1 MPEEMSPQPLPD
13 LPALLIGDAVVISDL
28 HIGMETKLKRKGFHI
43 VSRTGD
49 MISALMSCPEEC
61 RRLVILGDVKDTV
74 PGRSRQEY
82 LEIPAFFGKLMER
95 YDRIDIVKGN
105 HDTDLEEFIPF
116 GIRIHQASGMVMGD
130 TGLVH
135 GHTWP
140 SEEVMRCRT
149 LVMAH
154 EHPAVMFRDG
164 VGRHMT
170 EPCWVR
176 GEIVSGGER
185 YPEHPDRFVIVPA
198 FNRLLGGSPVNVID
212 GKFLSPII
220 NSGMTDLDSSEIYL
234 LDGIFLGKR
243 ADLMVR
249 ERDTNRRRR

>member
-1 MPEEMSPQPLPD
+1 MSPQPLPD

>member
-105 HDTDLEEFIPF
+105 HDTDLEEFVPF

-212 GKFLSPII
+212 GEFLSPII

>member
-1 MPEEMSPQPLPD
+1 MLEEVNLQPLPD
-13 LPALLIGDAVVISDL
+13 LPALQIDGAVVISDL

-82 LEIPAFFGKLMER
+82 QEIPAFFEKLRER

-130 TGLVH
+130 VGLVH

-140 SEEVMRCRT
+140 SEEVMRCGT

-154 EHPAVMFRDG
+154 EHPAVMFKDG

-176 GEIVSGGER
+176 GSIVSGGAR
-185 YPEHPDRFVIVPA
+185 YPEHPERFVIVPA

-212 GKFLSPII
+212 GRFLSPII

-243 ADLMVR
+243 SDLMVQ
-249 ERDTNRRRR
+249 ERDTTRWKR

>member
-105 HDTDLEEFIPF
+105 HDTDLKEFIPF

-140 SEEVMRCRT
+140 SEEVMRCGT